1 MKMKKFF
8 YLAMSAVIAS
18 AMTSCGEEEEV
29 LGPASLKAEVSE
41 VTLSAEGETKTFELK
56 ATRDWSAEIIGS
68 NVEGIEV
75 SPLSGKASNDPV
87 TITVKA
93 AKNEGKNRTAT
104 IKFTASA
111 TLTAIVTITQEGAQ
125 GNLKSIADVLALS
138 SGIEAETEGVV
149 VGTYNRGF
157 VIMDETGYLLAYNAA
172 YTEPGVELNSKV
184 KVAGTTAVYGELP
197 QLSLASV
204 TTLET
209 GLTVAEPNW
218 LDVNKDNIEN
228 LDLTKCQPIKMTGV
242 LSISGYYY
250 NLSID
255 GTTVQGSI
263 SYPLESL
270 GLADLAG
277 HEITVYGYFAGG
289 NSSKYRNMMAVKVTD
304 NGQSETP
311 VSKIA
316 EIIDAEKGSLVKT
329 EGTVMAIHK
338 KGYILG
344 DATGA
349 VYVYTSSEPA
359 DIAVG
364 NKILISGTTD
374 NYYGTVQIT
383 SVSVEENDGS
393 TAVPT
398 YPTPVDL
405 TGLEAFNA
413 FTVNTDK
420 IDITYAKLS
429 GVMQS
434 SGYFLKRDG
443 ANNDIQLSNIYE
455 NYADLAGAEFTV
467 TGYIYGFNSGS
478 KYYQVIPVSVET
490 QPYLRAETP
499 DAIAA
504 AVTSA
509 SIAVKSNVDWAVTC
523 SESWITDYT
532 KSGKNDGVISITC
545 EANTGD
551 TRTAT
556 FTISAADCSPVT
568 VTLTQNSSDTPGSII
583 LSFPDDNMDNN
594 KISSYTSDWL
604 AKIGDYSW
612 TITAFNNNSWKDWK
626 YIKCGSKNTATVA
639 SIATVTPIPNKVTK
653 VIVTFDKI
661 SASDKIKSASLIVA
675 SDAEYATVLETV
687 PMTLENASAAVAK
700 EYVVSSPAEGA
711 YYKLVF
717 DMDKTSSNGT
727 IQISKIEYVRSK

>member
-1 MKMKKFF
+1 MKKFF

-41 VTLSAEGETKTFELK
+41 VTLSPEGETKTFELK

-68 NVEGIEV
+68 DVEGIDV

-111 TLTAIVTITQEGAQ
+111 TLTAIVTVSQDGSL

-157 VIMDETGYLLAYNAA
+157 VIMDETGYLLAFNAA

-184 KVAGTTAVYGELP
+184 KVAGTTAVYGDLP
-197 QLSLASV
+197 QLSIASV

-289 NSSKYRNMMAVKVTD
+289 NNAKFRNILAVSVQD
-304 NGQSETP
+304 EGEPETP
-311 VSKIA
+311 TSTIA
-316 EIIDAEKGSLVKT
+316 EVIAAEKGSLVKT
-329 EGTVMAIHK
+329 EATVMAIHK

-344 DATGA
+344 DATGTI
-349 VYVYTSSEPA
+349 YVYTNDEPTV
-359 DIAVG
+359 AVG

-374 NYYGTVQIT
+374 NYYGTVQIKSAT
-383 SVSVEENDGS
+383 IEENDGS
-393 TAVPT
+393 TATPT
-398 YPTPVDL
+398 YPEPVDL

-443 ANNDIQLSNIYE
+443 ANHDIQLSNIYE
-455 NYADLAGAEFTV
+455 SYTDLAGAEFTV
-467 TGYIYGFNSGS
+467 TGYIYGFNAGS
-478 KYYQVIPVSVET
+478 NYYQVIPVSVET
-490 QPYLRAETP
+490 KPYLRAEKTEVECAGS
-499 DAIAA
+499 DTSVSFAI
-504 AVTSA
+504 
-509 SIAVKSNVDWAVTC
+509 KSNT
-523 SESWITDYT
+523 SWTVSCDDAWIIDYT
-532 KSGKNDGVISITC
+532 KSGNGDGSVTVSFA
-545 EANTGD
+545 ENSGAQ
-551 TRTAT
+551 RTAT
-556 FTISAADCSPVT
+556 FTVKATGLADEVITLRQQAAGTVAPVLVYTLSPVAGKDNSYASAGADIDVDGITWSVQGNNTMVPWRIGGKKLSGEKRLVYSTAPIADNIKKVVVEHGAASSITVDNLTLTVHNSKEDAASGENPVSTVSVAFAANDSVTFNSDADWTGKYYRFTYT
-568 VTLTQNSSDTPGSII
+568 VTVEGDK
-583 LSFPDDNMDNN
+583 N
-594 KISSYTSDWL
+594 KFFEF
-604 AKIGDYSW
+604 K
-612 TITAFNNNSWKDWK
+612 K
-626 YIKCGSKNTATVA
+626 
-639 SIATVTPIPNKVTK
+639 
-653 VIVTFDKI
+653 
-661 SASDKIKSASLIVA
+661 
-675 SDAEYATVLETV
+675 AEF
-687 PMTLENASAAVAK
+687 
-700 EYVVSSPAEGA
+700 
-711 YYKLVF
+711 YK
-717 DMDKTSSNGT
+717 
-727 IQISKIEYVRSK
+727 

>member
-8 YLAMSAVIAS
+8 YFAMSAVIAS

-41 VTLSAEGETKTFELK
+41 VRLAAEGETKTFELK
-56 ATRDWSAEIIGS
+56 ATRDWTAEIIGTD
-68 NVEGIEV
+68 VAGIEV

-184 KVAGTTAVYGELP
+184 KVAGTTAVYGDLP
-197 QLSLASV
+197 QLSIASV

-218 LDVNKDNIEN
+218 LNVNKDNIEN

-289 NSSKYRNMMAVKVTD
+289 NNAKFRNMMAVKVTD

-311 VSKIA
+311 VSTIA
-316 EIIDAEKGSLVKT
+316 EIIAAETGTLVKT
-329 EGTVMAIHK
+329 EATVMAIHK
-338 KGYILG
+338 KGFILG
-344 DATGA
+344 DATGTI
-349 VYVYTSSEPA
+349 YVYTNDEPA
-359 DIAVG
+359 VAVG

-374 NYYGTVQIT
+374 NHYGTVQIKSAT
-383 SVSVEENDGS
+383 IEENDGS
-393 TAVPT
+393 TATPT
-398 YPTPVDL
+398 YPEPVDL

-443 ANNDIQLSNIYE
+443 ANHDIQLSNIYE
-455 NYADLAGAEFTV
+455 SYTDLAGAEFTV
-467 TGYIYGFNSGS
+467 TGYIYGFNAGS
-478 KYYQVIPVSVET
+478 NYYQVIPVSVET
-490 QPYLRAETP
+490 EPYLRAEKTEVECAGS
-499 DAIAA
+499 DTSVSFAI
-504 AVTSA
+504 
-509 SIAVKSNVDWAVTC
+509 KSNT
-523 SESWITDYT
+523 SWTVSCDDAWIIDYT
-532 KSGKNDGVISITC
+532 KSGNGDGSVTVSFA
-545 EANTGD
+545 ENSGAQ
-551 TRTAT
+551 RTAT
-556 FTISAADCSPVT
+556 FTVKATGLADVVVTLDQQAAGTVAPVLVYTLSPVAGKDNSYANAGADIEVEGISWSVQGNNTVVPWRIGGKSLSRGKRLVYSTAPIADNIKKVVVEHGAASSITVNDLTLTVHNSKEDAASGENPVSTVSVAFAANDSVTFNSDADWTGKYYRFTYT
-568 VTLTQNSSDTPGSII
+568 VTVEGDK
-583 LSFPDDNMDNN
+583 N
-594 KISSYTSDWL
+594 KFFEF
-604 AKIGDYSW
+604 K
-612 TITAFNNNSWKDWK
+612 K
-626 YIKCGSKNTATVA
+626 
-639 SIATVTPIPNKVTK
+639 
-653 VIVTFDKI
+653 
-661 SASDKIKSASLIVA
+661 
-675 SDAEYATVLETV
+675 AEF
-687 PMTLENASAAVAK
+687 
-700 EYVVSSPAEGA
+700 
-711 YYKLVF
+711 YK
-717 DMDKTSSNGT
+717 
-727 IQISKIEYVRSK
+727 

>member
-1 MKMKKFF
+1 MKKFF

-138 SGIEAETEGVV
+138 SGVEAETEGVV

-184 KVAGTTAVYGELP
+184 KVAGTTAVYGDLP
-197 QLSLASV
+197 QLSIASV

-228 LDLTKCQPIKMTGV
+228 LDLTKCQPIKMTGI

-289 NSSKYRNMMAVKVTD
+289 NSSKYRNIMVVKVTD

-405 TGLEAFNA
+405 TGLDEFNA
-413 FTVNTDK
+413 YTVNADK

-429 GVMQS
+429 GVMQT

-478 KYYQVIPVSVET
+478 KYYQVIPVGVET

-504 AVTSA
+504 AETSA

-568 VTLTQNSSDTPGSII
+568 VTLTQNSSDTPVSII

-717 DMDKTSSNGT
+717 DMDKTSGNGT

>member
-1 MKMKKFF
+1 MKKFF

-41 VTLSAEGETKTFELK
+41 VTLSPEGETKTFELK
-56 ATRDWSAEIIGS
+56 ATRDWTAEIIGTD
-68 NVEGIEV
+68 VAGIEV

-111 TLTAIVTITQEGAQ
+111 TLTAIVTVSQDGSL
-125 GNLKSIADVLALS
+125 GNLKSVAEVLALS
-138 SGIEAETEGVV
+138 SGVEAETEGIV
-149 VGTYNRGF
+149 VGTYTRGF
-157 VIMDETGYLLAYNAA
+157 VIKDDTGYLLAYNEN
-172 YTEPGVELNSKV
+172 YTAPGVELNSKV
-184 KVAGTTAVYGELP
+184 KVAGTTSAYGDLP
-197 QLSLASV
+197 QITRASV

-218 LDVNKDNIEN
+218 LEVNKDNIEN
-228 LDLTKCQPIKMTGV
+228 LDLTKCQPIKMTGA
-242 LSISGYYY
+242 LSISGYHY
-250 NLSID
+250 NLSIG

-270 GLADLAG
+270 GLADVAG
-277 HEITVYGYFAGG
+277 HIITVYGYFAGG
-289 NSSKYRNMMAVKVTD
+289 NNANFRNILAVSVQD
-304 NGQSETP
+304 EGEPETP
-311 VSKIA
+311 TSTIA
-316 EIIDAEKGSLVKT
+316 EVIAAEKGSLVKT
-329 EGTVMAIHK
+329 EATVMAIHK

-344 DATGA
+344 DATGTI
-349 VYVYTSSEPA
+349 YVYTNSEPTV
-359 DIAVG
+359 AVG

-374 NYYGTVQIT
+374 NYYGTVQIKP
-383 SVSVEENDGS
+383 VSVEENDGA
-393 TAVPT
+393 TAAPT
-398 YPTPVDL
+398 YPEPVDL
-405 TGLEAFNA
+405 TGLDAFNA

-443 ANNDIQLSNIYE
+443 ANHDIQLSNIYE
-455 NYADLAGAEFTV
+455 SYTDLAGAEFTV
-467 TGYIYGFNSGS
+467 TGYIYGFNAGS
-478 KYYQVIPVSVET
+478 NYYQVIPVSVET
-490 QPYLRAETP
+490 KPYLRAETP

-545 EANTGD
+545 EANTGG

-568 VTLTQNSSDTPGSII
+568 LTLTQNSSDTPVSII

-626 YIKCGSKNTATVA
+626 YIKCGSKNAATVA

-661 SASDKIKSASLIVA
+661 SAPDKIKSASLIVA

-687 PMTLENASAAVAK
+687 PMTLENASAPVAK

-717 DMDKTSSNGT
+717 DMDKTSNNGT

>member
-1 MKMKKFF
+1 
-8 YLAMSAVIAS
+8 MSA
-18 AMTSCGEEEEV
+18 AMAVAMVSCEGGEEI

-41 VTLSAEGETKTFELK
+41 VALAAEGETKTFELK

-172 YTEPGVELNSKV
+172 YTEPGVELKSKV

-289 NSSKYRNMMAVKVTD
+289 NNAKFRNIMAVKVTD

-311 VSKIA
+311 VSTIA

-349 VYVYTSSEPA
+349 IYVFTSSEPA
-359 DIAVG
+359 VAVG

-383 SVSVEENDGS
+383 SASVEENDGA
-393 TAVPT
+393 TATPT

-443 ANNDIQLSNIYE
+443 ANYDIQLSNIYE
-455 NYADLAGAEFTV
+455 SYTDLAGAEFTV

-478 KYYQVIPVSVET
+478 NYYQVIPVSVET
-490 QPYLRAETP
+490 EPYLRAEKTEVECAGS
-499 DAIAA
+499 DTSVSFAI
-504 AVTSA
+504 
-509 SIAVKSNVDWAVTC
+509 KSNT
-523 SESWITDYT
+523 SWTVSCDDAWIIDYT
-532 KSGKNDGVISITC
+532 KSGNGDGSVTVSFA
-545 EANTGD
+545 ENSGAQ
-551 TRTAT
+551 RTAT
-556 FTISAADCSPVT
+556 FTVKATGLADVVVTLEQQAAGTVAPVLVYTLSPVAGKDNSYASAGADIDVDGITWSVQGNNTMVPWRIGGKSLSGEKRLVYSTAPIADNIKKVVVDHGSANSITVDNLTLTVHNSKEDAASGENPVSTVSVAFAANDSVTFNSDADWTGKYYRFTYT
-568 VTLTQNSSDTPGSII
+568 VTVEGDK
-583 LSFPDDNMDNN
+583 N
-594 KISSYTSDWL
+594 KFFEF
-604 AKIGDYSW
+604 K
-612 TITAFNNNSWKDWK
+612 K
-626 YIKCGSKNTATVA
+626 
-639 SIATVTPIPNKVTK
+639 
-653 VIVTFDKI
+653 
-661 SASDKIKSASLIVA
+661 
-675 SDAEYATVLETV
+675 AEF
-687 PMTLENASAAVAK
+687 
-700 EYVVSSPAEGA
+700 
-711 YYKLVF
+711 YK
-717 DMDKTSSNGT
+717 
-727 IQISKIEYVRSK
+727 

>member
-1 MKMKKFF
+1 MKKFF

-29 LGPASLKAEVSE
+29 LGPASLKAEVPL

-56 ATRDWSAEIIGS
+56 ATRDWTAEIIGS
-68 NVEGIEV
+68 DVEGIEV

-111 TLTAIVTITQEGAQ
+111 TLTAIVSISQEGAQ
-125 GNLKSIADVLALS
+125 GNLKSIADVLALG
-138 SGIEAETEGVV
+138 SGVEAETEGVV
-149 VGTYNRGF
+149 VGTYTKGF
-157 VIMDETGYLLAYNAA
+157 VIMDETGYLLVFGKE
-172 YTEPGVELNSKV
+172 YTEPGVDLYSKV
-184 KVAGTTAVYGELP
+184 KVIGTTSVYGDLA
-197 QLSLASV
+197 QLTPATV

-209 GLTVAEPNW
+209 GVKVDEPTW
-218 LDVNKDNIEN
+218 LDVNKDNIAD

-242 LSISGYYY
+242 LTVSGNYY
-250 NLSID
+250 NISID

-263 SYPLESL
+263 SYPLASL
-270 GLADLAG
+270 GLTDLNG
-277 HEITVYGYFAGG
+277 HIITVYGYFAGG
-289 NSSKYRNMMAVKVTD
+289 NNANYRNVMAVKVED
-304 NGQSETP
+304 GGEPETP
-311 VSKIA
+311 ASTIA
-316 EIIDAEKGSLVKT
+316 EVIAADKGSLVKT
-329 EGTVMAIHK
+329 QGTVMAIHK
-338 KGYILG
+338 KGFILA
-344 DATGA
+344 DATGTI
-349 VYVYTSSEPA
+349 YVYTNSEPTV
-359 DIAVG
+359 AVG
-364 NKILISGTTD
+364 NNLVLSGTTD
-374 NYYGTVQIT
+374 NYYGTVQIKSP
-383 SVSVEENDGS
+383 SVDENDNA
-393 TAVPT
+393 TAAPT
-398 YPTPVDL
+398 YPSPVDL
-405 TGLEAFNA
+405 TTLDAFNA
-413 FTVNTDK
+413 YTVNTEK
-420 IDITYAKLS
+420 IEIKYAKLT
-429 GVMQS
+429 GVMQT

-443 ANNDIQLSNIYE
+443 AKNDIQLSNIYE
-455 NYADLAGAEFTV
+455 DYADLAGAEFTV
-467 TGYIYGFNSGS
+467 TGYIYGFNAE
-478 KYYQVIPVSVET
+478 KTYYQVIPVSVET
-490 QPYLRAETP
+490 KPYLRAETP

-509 SIAVKSNVDWAVTC
+509 SIAVKSNVDWTVTC

-545 EANTGD
+545 ETNTGD

-568 VTLTQNSSDTPGSII
+568 VTLTQNSSDTPESVI
-583 LSFPDDNMDNN
+583 LAFPDENMDKN

-639 SIATVTPIPNKVTK
+639 SIATATPIPNKVTK
-653 VIVTFDKI
+653 VIVNFDNI

-687 PMTLENASAAVAK
+687 PMTLENASAVEK

-717 DMDKTSSNGT
+717 DMDKTSNNGT

>member
-1 MKMKKFF
+1 MKKFF

-41 VTLSAEGETKTFELK
+41 VTLSPEGETKTFELK
-56 ATRDWSAEIIGS
+56 ATRDWTAEIIGTD
-68 NVEGIEV
+68 VAGIEV

-111 TLTAIVTITQEGAQ
+111 TLTAIVTVSQDGSL
-125 GNLKSIADVLALS
+125 GNLKSVAEVLALS
-138 SGIEAETEGVV
+138 SGVEAETEGIV
-149 VGTYNRGF
+149 VGTYTRGF
-157 VIMDETGYLLAYNAA
+157 VIKDDTGYLLAYNEN
-172 YTEPGVELNSKV
+172 YTAPGVELNSKV
-184 KVAGTTAVYGELP
+184 KVAGTTSAYGDLP
-197 QLSLASV
+197 QITPASV

-218 LDVNKDNIEN
+218 LEVNKDNIEN
-228 LDLTKCQPIKMTGV
+228 LDLTKCQPIKMTGA
-242 LSISGYYY
+242 LSISGYHY

-277 HEITVYGYFAGG
+277 HIITVYGYFAGG
-289 NSSKYRNMMAVKVTD
+289 NNANFRNILAVSVQD
-304 NGQSETP
+304 EGEPETP
-311 VSKIA
+311 TSTIA
-316 EIIDAEKGSLVKT
+316 EVIAAEKGSLVKT
-329 EGTVMAIHK
+329 EATVMAIHK

-349 VYVYTSSEPA
+349 IYVYTNSEPA
-359 DIAVG
+359 VAVG

-374 NYYGTVQIT
+374 NYYGTVQIKSAT
-383 SVSVEENDGS
+383 IEENDNA
-393 TAVPT
+393 TATPT
-398 YPTPVDL
+398 YPEPVDL

-443 ANNDIQLSNIYE
+443 ANHDIQLSNIYE
-455 NYADLAGAEFTV
+455 SYTDLAGAEFTV
-467 TGYIYGFNSGS
+467 TGYIYGFNAGS
-478 KYYQVIPVSVET
+478 NYYQVIPVIVET
-490 QPYLRAETP
+490 KPYLRAETP

-532 KSGKNDGVISITC
+532 KSGSKDGNVEITFD
-545 EANTGD
+545 ANTGD
-551 TRTAT
+551 IRTAT
-556 FTISAADCSPVT
+556 FTISAEGCTPVS
-568 VTLTQNSSDTPGSII
+568 VTLTQNSSDTPASVI
-583 LSFPDDNMDNN
+583 LTFPDENKENN
-594 KISSYTSDWL
+594 KTNTYTSKWT
-604 AKIGDYSW
+604 AKSGEYTWEINS
-612 TITAFNNNSWKDWK
+612 FNNNTWNSWT
-626 YIKCGSKNTATVA
+626 YIRCGSKSAATVA
-639 SIATVTPIPNKVTK
+639 TIATATPIPNKVTK

-661 SASDKIKSASLIVA
+661 SAPDKIKSASLIVA

-687 PMTLENASAAVAK
+687 PMTLENASAPVAK

>member
-1 MKMKKFF
+1 MKKFF

-68 NVEGIEV
+68 DVEGIEV

-111 TLTAIVTITQEGAQ
+111 TLTAIVTVSQDGSL
-125 GNLKSIADVLALS
+125 GNLKSIAEVLALS
-138 SGIEAETEGVV
+138 SGVEAETEGIV
-149 VGTYNRGF
+149 VGTYTRGF
-157 VIMDETGYLLAYNAA
+157 VIKDDTGYLLAYNEN
-172 YTEPGVELNSKV
+172 YTAPGVELNSKV
-184 KVAGTTAVYGELP
+184 KVAGTTSAYGDLP
-197 QLSLASV
+197 QLSIASV

-218 LDVNKDNIEN
+218 LEVNKDNIEN
-228 LDLTKCQPIKMTGV
+228 LDLTKCQPIKMTGA
-242 LSISGYYY
+242 LSISGYHY

-277 HEITVYGYFAGG
+277 HIITVYGYFAGG
-289 NSSKYRNMMAVKVTD
+289 NNANFRNILAVSVQD
-304 NGQSETP
+304 EGEPETP
-311 VSKIA
+311 TSTIA
-316 EIIDAEKGSLVKT
+316 EVIAAEKGSLVKT
-329 EGTVMAIHK
+329 EATVMAIHK

-344 DATGA
+344 DATGTI
-349 VYVYTSSEPA
+349 YVYTNDEPTV
-359 DIAVG
+359 AVG

-374 NYYGTVQIT
+374 NYYGTVQIKSAT
-383 SVSVEENDGS
+383 IEENDGS
-393 TAVPT
+393 TATPT
-398 YPTPVDL
+398 YPEPVDL

-443 ANNDIQLSNIYE
+443 ANHDIQLSNIYE
-455 NYADLAGAEFTV
+455 SYTDLAEAEFTV

-478 KYYQVIPVSVET
+478 NYYQVIPVSVET
-490 QPYLRAETP
+490 KPYLRAEKTEVECAGS
-499 DAIAA
+499 DTSVSFAI
-504 AVTSA
+504 
-509 SIAVKSNVDWAVTC
+509 KSNT
-523 SESWITDYT
+523 SWTVSCDDAWIIDYT
-532 KSGKNDGVISITC
+532 KSGNGDGSVTVSFA
-545 EANTGD
+545 ENSGAQ
-551 TRTAT
+551 RTAT
-556 FTISAADCSPVT
+556 FTVKATGLADVVVTLEQQAAGTVAPVLVYTLSPVAGKDNSYASAGADIDVDGITWSVQGNNTMVPWRIGGKNLSGGKRLVYSTAPIADNIKKVVVDHGAANSITVDNLTLTVHNSKEDAASGENPVSTVSVAFAANDSVTFNSDADWTGKYYRFTYT
-568 VTLTQNSSDTPGSII
+568 VTVEGEK
-583 LSFPDDNMDNN
+583 N
-594 KISSYTSDWL
+594 KFFEF
-604 AKIGDYSW
+604 K
-612 TITAFNNNSWKDWK
+612 K
-626 YIKCGSKNTATVA
+626 
-639 SIATVTPIPNKVTK
+639 
-653 VIVTFDKI
+653 
-661 SASDKIKSASLIVA
+661 
-675 SDAEYATVLETV
+675 AEF
-687 PMTLENASAAVAK
+687 
-700 EYVVSSPAEGA
+700 
-711 YYKLVF
+711 YK
-717 DMDKTSSNGT
+717 
-727 IQISKIEYVRSK
+727 

>member
-1 MKMKKFF
+1 
-8 YLAMSAVIAS
+8 MSA
-18 AMTSCGEEEEV
+18 AMAVAMVSCEGGEEI
-29 LGPASLKAEVSE
+29 LGPASLKAEVPE
-41 VTLSAEGETKTFELK
+41 VALAAEGETKTFELK

-68 NVEGIEV
+68 DVEGIEV

-157 VIMDETGYLLAYNAA
+157 VIMDETGYLLAFNAA

-184 KVAGTTAVYGELP
+184 KVAGTTAVYGDLP
-197 QLSLASV
+197 QLSIASV

-289 NSSKYRNMMAVKVTD
+289 NNAKFRNIMAVKVTD

-311 VSKIA
+311 VSTIA

-349 VYVYTSSEPA
+349 IYVFTSSEPA
-359 DIAVG
+359 VAVG

-383 SVSVEENDGS
+383 SASVEENDGA
-393 TAVPT
+393 TATPT

-443 ANNDIQLSNIYE
+443 ANYDIQLSNIYE
-455 NYADLAGAEFTV
+455 SYTDLAGAEFTV

-478 KYYQVIPVSVET
+478 NYYQVIPVSVET
-490 QPYLRAETP
+490 EPYLRAEKTEVECAGS
-499 DAIAA
+499 DTSVSFAI
-504 AVTSA
+504 
-509 SIAVKSNVDWAVTC
+509 KSNT
-523 SESWITDYT
+523 SWTVSCDDAWIIDYT
-532 KSGKNDGVISITC
+532 KSGNGDGSVTVSFA
-545 EANTGD
+545 ENSGAQ
-551 TRTAT
+551 RTAT
-556 FTISAADCSPVT
+556 FTVKATGLADVVVTLEQQAAGTVAPVLVYTLSPVAGKDNSYASAGADIDVDGITWSVQGNNTMVPWRIGGKSLSGEKRLVYSTAPIADNIKKVVVDHGSANSITVDNLTLTVHNSKEDAASGENPVSTVSVAFAANDSVTFNSDADWTGKYYRFTYT
-568 VTLTQNSSDTPGSII
+568 VTVEGDK
-583 LSFPDDNMDNN
+583 N
-594 KISSYTSDWL
+594 KFFEF
-604 AKIGDYSW
+604 K
-612 TITAFNNNSWKDWK
+612 K
-626 YIKCGSKNTATVA
+626 
-639 SIATVTPIPNKVTK
+639 
-653 VIVTFDKI
+653 
-661 SASDKIKSASLIVA
+661 
-675 SDAEYATVLETV
+675 AEF
-687 PMTLENASAAVAK
+687 
-700 EYVVSSPAEGA
+700 
-711 YYKLVF
+711 YK
-717 DMDKTSSNGT
+717 
-727 IQISKIEYVRSK
+727 

>member
-1 MKMKKFF
+1 MKKFF

-75 SPLSGKASNDPV
+75 SPLSGKASNDAV

-125 GNLKSIADVLALS
+125 GNLKSIPDVLALS
-138 SGIEAETEGVV
+138 SGIEPETEGVV

-157 VIMDETGYLLAYNAA
+157 VIMDETGYLLAFNAA
-172 YTEPGVELNSKV
+172 YTEPRFELNSKV
-184 KVAGTTAVYGELP
+184 KVAGTTAVYGDLP
-197 QLSLASV
+197 QLSIASV

-289 NSSKYRNMMAVKVTD
+289 NNAKFRNIMAVKVTD

-311 VSKIA
+311 VSTIA

-329 EGTVMAIHK
+329 KGTVMAIHK

-349 VYVYTSSEPA
+349 IYVFTSSEPA
-359 DIAVG
+359 VAVG

-383 SVSVEENDGS
+383 SASVEENDGA
-393 TAVPT
+393 TATPT

-443 ANNDIQLSNIYE
+443 ANYDIQLSNIYE
-455 NYADLAGAEFTV
+455 SYTDLAGAEFTV

-478 KYYQVIPVSVET
+478 NYYQVIPVSVET
-490 QPYLRAETP
+490 EPYLRAEKTEVECAGS
-499 DAIAA
+499 DTSVSFAI
-504 AVTSA
+504 
-509 SIAVKSNVDWAVTC
+509 KSNT
-523 SESWITDYT
+523 SWTVSCDDAWIIDYT
-532 KSGKNDGVISITC
+532 KSGNGDGSVTVSFA
-545 EANTGD
+545 ENSGAQ
-551 TRTAT
+551 RTAT
-556 FTISAADCSPVT
+556 FTVKATGLADVVVTLEQQAAGTVAPVLVYTLSPVAGKDNSYASAGADIDVDGITWSVQGNNTMVPWRIGGKSLSGEKRLVYSTAPIADNIKKVVVDHGSANSITVDNLTLTVHNSKEDAASGENPVSTVSVAFAANDSVTFNSDADWTGKYYRFTYT
-568 VTLTQNSSDTPGSII
+568 VTVEGDK
-583 LSFPDDNMDNN
+583 N
-594 KISSYTSDWL
+594 KFFEF
-604 AKIGDYSW
+604 K
-612 TITAFNNNSWKDWK
+612 K
-626 YIKCGSKNTATVA
+626 
-639 SIATVTPIPNKVTK
+639 
-653 VIVTFDKI
+653 
-661 SASDKIKSASLIVA
+661 
-675 SDAEYATVLETV
+675 AEF
-687 PMTLENASAAVAK
+687 
-700 EYVVSSPAEGA
+700 
-711 YYKLVF
+711 YK
-717 DMDKTSSNGT
+717 
-727 IQISKIEYVRSK
+727 

>member
-41 VTLSAEGETKTFELK
+41 VRLAAEGETKTFELK
-56 ATRDWSAEIIGS
+56 ATRDWTAEIIGTD
-68 NVEGIEV
+68 VAGIEV

-111 TLTAIVTITQEGAQ
+111 TLTAIVTVSQDGSL
-125 GNLKSIADVLALS
+125 GNLKSIAEVLKLS
-138 SGIEAETEGVV
+138 SGVEAETEGIV
-149 VGTYNRGF
+149 VGTYTRGF
-157 VIMDETGYLLAYNAA
+157 VIKDDTGYLLAYNEK
-172 YTEPGVELNSKV
+172 YTAPGVELNSKV
-184 KVAGTTAVYGELP
+184 KVAGTTAVYGDLP
-197 QLSLASV
+197 QMSIASV

-218 LDVNKDNIEN
+218 LEVNKDNIEN
-228 LDLTKCQPIKMTGV
+228 LDLTKCQPIKMTGA
-242 LSISGYYY
+242 LSISGYHY

-277 HEITVYGYFAGG
+277 HIITVYGYFAGG
-289 NSSKYRNMMAVKVTD
+289 NNANFRNILAVSVQD
-304 NGQSETP
+304 EGEPETP
-311 VSKIA
+311 TSTIA
-316 EIIDAEKGSLVKT
+316 EVIAAEKGSLVKT
-329 EGTVMAIHK
+329 EATVMAIHK

-344 DATGA
+344 DATGTI
-349 VYVYTSSEPA
+349 YVYTNDEPTV
-359 DIAVG
+359 AVG

-374 NYYGTVQIT
+374 NYYGTVQIKSAT
-383 SVSVEENDGS
+383 IEENDGS
-393 TAVPT
+393 TATPT
-398 YPTPVDL
+398 YPEPVDL

-434 SGYFLKRDG
+434 SGYFLKKDG
-443 ANNDIQLSNIYE
+443 ASNDIQLSNIYE
-455 NYADLAGAEFTV
+455 NYADIAGAEMTV
-467 TGYIYGFNSGS
+467 TGYIYGFNSE
-478 KYYQVIPVSVET
+478 KTYYQVIPVSVET
-490 QPYLRAETP
+490 QPYLKAETP

-509 SIAVKSNVDWAVTC
+509 SIAVKSNVDWTVTC

-532 KSGKNDGVISITC
+532 KSGSKDGNVEITFN
-545 EANTGD
+545 ANTGD

-556 FTISAADCSPVT
+556 FTISAEGCTPVS
-568 VTLTQNSSDTPGSII
+568 VTLTQNSSDTPASVV
-583 LSFPDDNMDNN
+583 LTFPDENKDNN
-594 KISSYTSDWL
+594 K
-604 AKIGDYSW
+604 KGDYVSKW
-612 TITAFNNNSWKDWK
+612 TAKSGEYTWEINSFNNNSWNNNWA
-626 YIKCGSKNTATVA
+626 YIKCGSKKAATVA
-639 SIATVTPIPNKVTK
+639 TIATATPIPNKVTK
-653 VIVTFDKI
+653 VIVTFDNI

-687 PMTLENASAAVAK
+687 PMTLENAAAVAK
-700 EYVVSSPAEGA
+700 AYVVSSPAEGA

-717 DMDKTSSNGT
+717 DMAQTGSNGT

>member
-1 MKMKKFF
+1 MKKFF

-41 VTLSAEGETKTFELK
+41 VNLSAEGETKTFELK

-68 NVEGIEV
+68 DVEGIDV

-111 TLTAIVTITQEGAQ
+111 TLTAVVTVSQEGSL
-125 GNLKSIADVLALS
+125 GNLKSIAEVLKLS
-138 SGIEAETEGVV
+138 SGVEAETEGVV
-149 VGTYNRGF
+149 VGTYTKGF
-157 VIMDETGYLLAYNAA
+157 VIKDDTGYLLAFNKD
-172 YTEPGVELNSKV
+172 YTAPGVELNSKV
-184 KVAGTTAVYGELP
+184 KVAGTTSAYGDLP
-197 QLSLASV
+197 QITPASV

-209 GLTVAEPNW
+209 GLTVADPTW
-218 LDVNKDNIEN
+218 LEVNKDNIEN

-242 LSISGYYY
+242 LSISGNYC

-270 GLADLAG
+270 GLADLKG
-277 HEITVYGYFAGG
+277 HIITVYGYFAGG
-289 NSSKYRNMMAVKVTD
+289 NNAKFRNMLAVSVQD
-304 NGQSETP
+304 EGEPETP
-311 VSKIA
+311 TSTIA
-316 EIIDAEKGSLVKT
+316 EVIAAEKGSLVKT
-329 EGTVMAIHK
+329 EATVMAIHK

-344 DATGA
+344 DATGTI
-349 VYVYTSSEPA
+349 YVYTNSEPA
-359 DIAVG
+359 VAVG

-374 NYYGTVQIT
+374 NYNGTVQIKPT
-383 SVSVEENDGS
+383 TIDENDGA
-393 TAVPT
+393 TATPT
-398 YPTPVDL
+398 YPEPVDL

-413 FTVNTDK
+413 FTVNTEK
-420 IDITYAKLS
+420 IGITYAKLS

-434 SGYFLKRDG
+434 SGYFLKKDG
-443 ANNDIQLSNIYE
+443 ASNDIQLSNIYE
-455 NYADLAGAEFTV
+455 NYADIAGAEMTV
-467 TGYIYGFNSGS
+467 TGYIYGFNSE
-478 KYYQVIPVSVET
+478 KTYYQVIPVSVET
-490 QPYLRAETP
+490 QPYLKAETP

-532 KSGKNDGVISITC
+532 KSGSKDGNVEITFD
-545 EANTGD
+545 ANTGD

-556 FTISAADCSPVT
+556 FTISAEGCTPVS
-568 VTLTQNSSDTPGSII
+568 VTLTQNSSDTPASVI
-583 LSFPDDNMDNN
+583 LTFPDENKENN
-594 KISSYTSDWL
+594 KTNTYTSKWT
-604 AKIGDYSW
+604 AKSGEYTWEINS
-612 TITAFNNNSWKDWK
+612 FNNNNWNSWT
-626 YIKCGSKNTATVA
+626 YIRCGSKNAATVA
-639 SIATVTPIPNKVTK
+639 TIATATPIPNKVTK

-700 EYVVSSPAEGA
+700 EYVVSTPAEGA
-711 YYKLVF
+711 YYKLVY
-717 DMDKTSSNGT
+717 DLDQTSGNGT

>member
-68 NVEGIEV
+68 DVEGIEV

-184 KVAGTTAVYGELP
+184 KVAGTTAVYGDLT
-197 QLSLASV
+197 QLKIASV

-209 GLTVAEPNW
+209 GLSVPEPNW

-289 NSSKYRNMMAVKVTD
+289 NNAKFRNIMAVKVTD

-311 VSKIA
+311 VSTIA

-329 EGTVMAIHK
+329 KGTVMAIHK

-349 VYVYTSSEPA
+349 IYVFTSSEPA
-359 DIAVG
+359 VAVG

-383 SVSVEENDGS
+383 SASVEENDGA
-393 TAVPT
+393 TATPT

-429 GVMQS
+429 GVMQT

-443 ANNDIQLSNIYE
+443 ANIDIQLSNIYE
-455 NYADLAGAEFTV
+455 DYSDLAEADFTV

-478 KYYQVIPVSVET
+478 NYYQVIPVSVET

-504 AVTSA
+504 AETSA

-568 VTLTQNSSDTPGSII
+568 VTLTQNSSDTPVSII

-639 SIATVTPIPNKVTK
+639 SIATITPIPNKVTK

-687 PMTLENASAAVAK
+687 PMTLENAAAVAK

>member
-1 MKMKKFF
+1 MKKFF

-41 VTLSAEGETKTFELK
+41 VTLSPEGETKTFELK

-68 NVEGIEV
+68 DVEGIDV

-111 TLTAIVTITQEGAQ
+111 TLTAIVTVSQDGSL

-184 KVAGTTAVYGELP
+184 KVAGTTAVYGDLP
-197 QLSLASV
+197 QLSIASV

-289 NSSKYRNMMAVKVTD
+289 NNAKFRNMMAVKVTD

-311 VSKIA
+311 VSTIA
-316 EIIDAEKGSLVKT
+316 EIIAAETGTLVKT
-329 EGTVMAIHK
+329 EATVMAIHK

-349 VYVYTSSEPA
+349 IYVFTSSEPA
-359 DIAVG
+359 VAVG

-443 ANNDIQLSNIYE
+443 ANYDIQLSNIYE
-455 NYADLAGAEFTV
+455 TYTDLAGAEFTV

-478 KYYQVIPVSVET
+478 NYYQVIPVSVET

-504 AVTSA
+504 AETSA

-568 VTLTQNSSDTPGSII
+568 VTLTQNSSDTPVSII

>member
-68 NVEGIEV
+68 DVEGIEV

-138 SGIEAETEGVV
+138 SDVDAETEGVV

-184 KVAGTTAVYGELP
+184 KVAGTTAVYGDLP
-197 QLSLASV
+197 QLKIASV

-209 GLTVAEPNW
+209 GLSVPEPNW

-277 HEITVYGYFAGG
+277 HIITVYGYFAGG

-304 NGQSETP
+304 NGQPETP
-311 VSKIA
+311 TSTIA
-316 EIIDAEKGSLVKT
+316 EVIAADESTLVKT

-344 DATGA
+344 DATGTI
-349 VYVYTSSEPA
+349 YVFTNSEPA
-359 DIAVG
+359 VAVG
-364 NKILISGTTD
+364 NKILISGTTA
-374 NYYGTVQIT
+374 NNYGTVQIIST
-383 SVSVEENDGS
+383 TVDENDGA
-393 TAVPT
+393 TATPT
-398 YPTPVDL
+398 YPKPVDL
-405 TGLEAFNA
+405 TGLEAFNE
-413 FTVNTDK
+413 FTVDADK
-420 IDITYAKLS
+420 IEITYAKLS

-434 SGYFLKRDG
+434 EGFVLTKEG
-443 ANNDIQLSNIYE
+443 ANHRIQLNNIYE

-467 TGYIYGFNSGS
+467 TGYIYGFHSTNNW
-478 KYYQVIPVSVET
+478 YQVIPVSVEVK
-490 QPYLRAETP
+490 PYLKAETP
-499 DAIAA
+499 DAIVA

-568 VTLTQNSSDTPGSII
+568 VTFTQNSSDTPVSII

>member
-289 NSSKYRNMMAVKVTD
+289 NSSKYRNIMVVKVTD

-311 VSKIA
+311 VSTIA

-329 EGTVMAIHK
+329 KGTVMAIHK

-349 VYVYTSSEPA
+349 IYVFTSSEPA
-359 DIAVG
+359 VAVG

-383 SVSVEENDGS
+383 SASVEENDGA
-393 TAVPT
+393 TATPT

-443 ANNDIQLSNIYE
+443 ANIDIQLSNIYE
-455 NYADLAGAEFTV
+455 DYSDLAEADFTV

-490 QPYLRAETP
+490 EPYLRAEKTEVECAGS
-499 DAIAA
+499 DTSVSFAI
-504 AVTSA
+504 
-509 SIAVKSNVDWAVTC
+509 KSNT
-523 SESWITDYT
+523 SWTVSCDDAWIIDYT
-532 KSGKNDGVISITC
+532 KSGNGDGSVTVSFA
-545 EANTGD
+545 ENSGAQ
-551 TRTAT
+551 RTAT
-556 FTISAADCSPVT
+556 FTVKATGLADVVVTLEQQAAGTVAPVLVYTLSPVAGKDNSYASAGADIDVDGITWSVQGNNTMVPWRIGGKSLSGEKRLVYSTAPIADNIKKVVVDHGSANSITVDNLTLTVHNSKEDAASGENPVSTVSVAFAANDSVTFNSDADWTGKYYRFTYT
-568 VTLTQNSSDTPGSII
+568 VTVEGDK
-583 LSFPDDNMDNN
+583 N
-594 KISSYTSDWL
+594 KFFEF
-604 AKIGDYSW
+604 K
-612 TITAFNNNSWKDWK
+612 K
-626 YIKCGSKNTATVA
+626 
-639 SIATVTPIPNKVTK
+639 
-653 VIVTFDKI
+653 
-661 SASDKIKSASLIVA
+661 
-675 SDAEYATVLETV
+675 AEF
-687 PMTLENASAAVAK
+687 
-700 EYVVSSPAEGA
+700 
-711 YYKLVF
+711 YK
-717 DMDKTSSNGT
+717 
-727 IQISKIEYVRSK
+727 

>member
-1 MKMKKFF
+1 
-8 YLAMSAVIAS
+8 MSA
-18 AMTSCGEEEEV
+18 AMAVAMVSCEGGEEI

-41 VTLSAEGETKTFELK
+41 VALAAEGETKTFELK

-157 VIMDETGYLLAYNAA
+157 VIMDETGYLLAFNAA

-184 KVAGTTAVYGELP
+184 KVAGTTAVYGDLP
-197 QLSLASV
+197 QLSIASV

-289 NSSKYRNMMAVKVTD
+289 NNAKFRNIMAVKVTD

-311 VSKIA
+311 VSTIA

-349 VYVYTSSEPA
+349 IYVFTSSEPA
-359 DIAVG
+359 VAVG

-383 SVSVEENDGS
+383 SASVEENDGA
-393 TAVPT
+393 TATPT

-443 ANNDIQLSNIYE
+443 ANYDIQLSNIYE
-455 NYADLAGAEFTV
+455 SYTDLAGAEFTV

-478 KYYQVIPVSVET
+478 NYYQVIPVSVET
-490 QPYLRAETP
+490 EPYLRAEKTEVECAGS
-499 DAIAA
+499 DTSVSFAI
-504 AVTSA
+504 
-509 SIAVKSNVDWAVTC
+509 KSNT
-523 SESWITDYT
+523 SWTVSCDDAWIIDYT
-532 KSGKNDGVISITC
+532 KSGNGDGSVTVSFA
-545 EANTGD
+545 ENSGAQ
-551 TRTAT
+551 RTAT
-556 FTISAADCSPVT
+556 FTVKATGLADVVVTLEQQAAGTVAPVLVYTLSPVAGKDNSYASAGADIDVDGITWSVQGNNTMVPWRIGGKSLSGEKRLVYSTAPIADNIKKVVVDHGSANSITVDNLTLTVHNSKEDAASGENPVSTVSVAFAANDSVTFNSDADWTGKYYRFTYT
-568 VTLTQNSSDTPGSII
+568 VTVEGDK
-583 LSFPDDNMDNN
+583 N
-594 KISSYTSDWL
+594 KFFEF
-604 AKIGDYSW
+604 K
-612 TITAFNNNSWKDWK
+612 K
-626 YIKCGSKNTATVA
+626 
-639 SIATVTPIPNKVTK
+639 
-653 VIVTFDKI
+653 
-661 SASDKIKSASLIVA
+661 
-675 SDAEYATVLETV
+675 AEF
-687 PMTLENASAAVAK
+687 
-700 EYVVSSPAEGA
+700 
-711 YYKLVF
+711 YK
-717 DMDKTSSNGT
+717 
-727 IQISKIEYVRSK
+727 